1 MGVVVA
7 RCDDGQVTADRSIR
21 DQVWHAADP
30 TGETRALIN
39 ATIHGGR
46 EVPALLR
53 LMGVEVSSDWEQLT
67 LTGVEFRHGLE
78 SIEAAVRML
87 VPRGWAVMN
96 MQTEAVAEAVRLA
109 DAARGDEADNLL
121 AGQWEGEGAWR
132 LKRVCDRVRAMGGA
146 DDELSIWFHQR
157 ARLLGLAKDHH
168 VAARYDAS
176 IPQLQMQLE
185 GIAIDVTKG
194 KKFFTKGSRRADLVD
209 PTQLVSIEAGLAALQ
224 ALYGQDVVRT
234 QIEGSHSRHGVAHGR
249 ELAYDTRVNSAKV
262 WSVMD
267 AFVEWAMPKA
277 RDLVAARRAE
287 RQAENAGSQE
297 TDDEGRRVDDRQF
310 AETRD
315 MLRVLQT
322 SAMGWYRQ
330 RGVFRDDLIG
340 GVYRPDDFTKR
351 GLPAEH
357 GMQSRVSRN
366 GQEVMYW
373 RATVSGWV
381 FGLAVTADGGTFGE
395 HLYGGSQPPVGL
407 PSAGWAG
414 WGDIF
419 GLPPDGS

>member
-1 MGVVVA
+1 M
-7 RCDDGQVTADRSIR
+7 TTDRNIR
-21 DQVWHAADP
+21 DQVWQAADP

-39 ATIHGGR
+39 ATLHGGG

-53 LMGVEVSSDWEQLT
+53 LMGVEVSGQWEQLS
-67 LTGVEFRHGLE
+67 LTGVEYRHALE
-78 SIEAAVRML
+78 SIEAAIRVL

-96 MQTEAVAEAVRLA
+96 MQTKAVAEAVRLA
-109 DAARGDEADNLL
+109 DAGRDDEADDLL
-121 AGQWEGEGAWR
+121 AGQWEGEGSWR

-146 DDELSIWFHQR
+146 DDELRVWFHQR
-157 ARLLGLAKDHH
+157 ARLLGLAQEHH
-168 VAARYDAS
+168 LAARYDAS

-185 GIAIDVTKG
+185 GIAIDVTEG
-194 KKFFTKGSRRADLVD
+194 KKFFTKGSRKADLVD

-234 QIEGSHSRHGVAHGR
+234 QIEGNHSRHGVAHGR

-262 WSVMD
+262 WSVTD

-287 RQAENAGSQE
+287 RQAENAGSEE
-297 TDDEGRRVDDRQF
+297 TDVRERRVDDREF

-322 SAMGWYRQ
+322 AAMGWHRQ
-330 RGVFRDDLIG
+330 RGVFRDDLVD

-357 GMQSRVSRN
+357 GMQSRVSPD

-381 FGLAVTADGGTFGE
+381 LGLAVTAQGDAFGE
-395 HLYGGSQPPVGL
+395 YLYGGSQPPAGL
-407 PSAGWAG
+407 PSQGWAG
-414 WGDIF
+414 WWGLF
-419 GLPPDGS
+419 ALPPDWS

>member
-1 MGVVVA
+1 M
-7 RCDDGQVTADRSIR
+7 TADRSIR

-39 ATIHGGR
+39 ATIHGDR

-67 LTGVEFRHGLE
+67 LTGVEYRHGLE

-121 AGQWEGEGAWR
+121 AGQWEGVGAWR

-185 GIAIDVTKG
+185 GIALDVTTG
-194 KKFFTKGSRRADLVD
+194 EKFFTKGSRRADLVD

-224 ALYGQDVVRT
+224 ALYGQNIVRT

-277 RDLVAARRAE
+277 RELVAARRAE
-287 RQAENAGSQE
+287 RPAQNAGSEE

-330 RGVFRDDLIG
+330 RGAFRDDLIG

-381 FGLAVTADGGTFGE
+381 LGLAVTADGGTFGE

-407 PSAGWAG
+407 PSEGWEG

-419 GLPPDGS
+419 GLPPDWS

>member
-1 MGVVVA
+1 
-7 RCDDGQVTADRSIR
+7 VTTDRNIR

-46 EVPALLR
+46 EVPAVLR

-109 DAARGDEADNLL
+109 DAGRGDEADNLL

-157 ARLLGLAKDHH
+157 ARLLGLAQDHH

-185 GIAIDVTKG
+185 GIALDVTTG
-194 KKFFTKGSRRADLVD
+194 KKFFTKGSRADLVD

-287 RQAENAGSQE
+287 RQAENAGSEE
-297 TDDEGRRVDDRQF
+297 TDVEERRVDDREF

-322 SAMGWYRQ
+322 AAMGWYR
-330 RGVFRDDLIG
+330 RGGVFRDDLVG
-340 GVYRPDDFTKR
+340 GVYRLDDFTKR

-357 GMQSRVSRN
+357 GMQSRVSPD

-381 FGLAVTADGGTFGE
+381 LGLAVTAQSDAFGE
-395 HLYGGSQPPVGL
+395 HLYGGSQPPAGP
-407 PSAGWAG
+407 PSQGRAGW
-414 WGDIF
+414 WDLF
-419 GLPPDGS
+419 GLPPDWS